1 MNAAWGDIIT
11 SMRFKVSRRAG
22 VVISALAV
30 VGWYGAN
37 RLLSPVWAVAV
48 HRSTTPDGSL
58 AKPFSGELRIGTFN
72 IAHAR
77 GPGTQIIDNFRGG
90 GPWARRQR
98 LSAIADLLAQ
108 QELDLVVVNEIDFWA
123 SPSWYQNQARILARE
138 AGFPFWVEQ
147 RNYDA
152 SLLLLAYKSG
162 NAVLSRFPITEA
174 QLVRYPIGRTTE
186 RLLFGEKQGVLC
198 TVELRPGLSIRL
210 LAVHLDH
217 DSEAARIRS
226 VEVIE
231 RLRHRSPTPL
241 VLAGDFNST
250 AKDFP
255 HSEVD
260 SRGQSAVQLLLE
272 AQAYR
277 TAPTTSP
284 GADDFTFP
292 SRQPEK
298 VIDWVFLPRPWRL
311 LERRT
316 MDSQVSDH
324 RALVVVAELPDV
336 AGGLR

>member
-1 MNAAWGDIIT
+1 
-11 SMRFKVSRRAG
+11 MRFKVSRRVI
-22 VVISALAV
+22 VVSALVV
-30 VGWYGAN
+30 VGWYVAN
-37 RLLSPVWAVAV
+37 RLLSPVWAVGV
-48 HRSTTPDGSL
+48 YRSTTLDASL
-58 AKPFSGELRIGTFN
+58 AKPYSGQLRIGTFN

-77 GPGTQIIDNFRGG
+77 GPGTEIIDNFRGG

-152 SLLLLAYKSG
+152 SLFWLAYKSG

-174 QLVRYPIGRTTE
+174 QLVQYPNGRTAE
-186 RLLFGEKQGVLC
+186 RLLFGEKQGVLT
-198 TVELRPGLSIRL
+198 TVELRPGLSVRL

-217 DSEAARIRS
+217 ASEDARIRS

-231 RLRHRSPTPL
+231 RIRRRSPTPL
-241 VLAGDFNST
+241 ILAGDFNST
-250 AKDFP
+250 AKGFP

-272 AQAYR
+272 AQAYW
-277 TAPTTSP
+277 TAPTISP
-284 GADDFTFP
+284 GVDDFTFP
-292 SRQPEK
+292 SRRPEK

-311 LERRT
+311 LEKWT
-316 MDSQVSDH
+316 IDSQLSDH
-324 RALVVVAELPDV
+324 RALVLVAELP
-336 AGGLR
+336 GR